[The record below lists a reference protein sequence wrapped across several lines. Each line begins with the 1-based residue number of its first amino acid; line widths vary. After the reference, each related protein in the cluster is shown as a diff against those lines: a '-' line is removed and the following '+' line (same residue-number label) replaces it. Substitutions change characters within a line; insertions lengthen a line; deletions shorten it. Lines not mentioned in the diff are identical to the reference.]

1 MFFWQQNQPIP
12 KEHTNNLM
20 LISSYSWMLL
30 SWTSSFHCKG
40 LETRKFFQK
49 HLFYMQLLW
58 NFQSLNKK
66 IQKDQLKDDSQK
78 LFYLVT
84 YAFSSKRWSFT
95 GKIQLISKLMTRFLM
110 FVRKKEGIREF
121 IFLTSLLSLS
131 FLHTVTS
138 MIWNVTPMTDFV
150 IR

>member
-1 MFFWQQNQPIP
+1 MTTKPTGSKRTHKQFDGNFIIFMDVTFMDIQFSLQRAWN
-12 KEHTNNLM
+12 KEVL
-20 LISSYSWMLL
+20 
-30 SWTSSFHCKG
+30 
-40 LETRKFFQK
+40 LETSIL
-49 HLFYMQLLW
+49 HAASW

-84 YAFSSKRWSFT
+84 YAFSSKRWNFT